1 MTEEKRSEIF
11 SDWLSKH
18 RGLLFK
24 VVRAYAQTVDE
35 QDDLFQE
42 ISIQVWR
49 SVSQFKHQS
58 AVSTWIYRIS
68 LNTALNWRRK
78 EKRHQEGRSSITEF
92 EHVLKASKV
101 EKDERLEWLYEQI
114 SQLPPLDKS
123 LTLLLLDGYSYKD
136 MSEIL
141 GLSES
146 NVGVRINRIKTRLIS
161 KAEGVIRQ

>member
-1 MTEEKRSEIF
+1 MTEQKRSEVF
-11 SDWLSKH
+11 SDWLSNY

-24 VVRAYAQTVDE
+24 VVRAYARTTDE

-49 SVSQFKHQS
+49 SVPQFKQQS

-68 LNTALNWRRK
+68 LNTALNWKRK
-78 EKRHQEGRSSITEF
+78 EKKHQEGRSSIADM
-92 EHVLKASKV
+92 EHILQASKA
-101 EKDERLEWLYEQI
+101 EQDERLGWLYEEI

-136 MSEIL
+136 MSAIL

-146 NVGVRINRIKTRLIS
+146 NVGVRINRIKKRLITRS
-161 KAEGVIRQ
+161 EEVKI

>member
-1 MTEEKRSEIF
+1 MTEEKRTEIF
-11 SDWLSKH
+11 SEWIGTY

-24 VVRAYAQTVDE
+24 VVRAYAQIPDE

-49 SVSQFKHQS
+49 SIPQFRQQS

-68 LNTALNWRRK
+68 LNTALNWKRK
-78 EKRHQEGRSSITEF
+78 EKRHHEGRSSIAGMESI
-92 EHVLKASKV
+92 LQASKT
-101 EKDERLEWLYEQI
+101 EQDERLGWLYEEI
-114 SQLPPLDKS
+114 SQLLPVDKS

-136 MSEIL
+136 MSAIL

-146 NVGVRINRIKTRLIS
+146 NVGVRINRIKKRLIS
-161 KAEGVIRQ
+161 RSEKVKL